1 MRIKKGFALRTVMG
15 QNIVLA
21 EGNNADSYD
30 KIITL
35 NPSAAWLWGEL
46 KGRQFTTAEA
56 AERLAAEY
64 GIDPAQAREDADYI
78 IGKMMEKGLIEE

>member
-46 KGRQFTTAEA
+46 KGRQFTAAEA

-64 GIDPAQAREDADYI
+64 GIDPTQAREDADYI